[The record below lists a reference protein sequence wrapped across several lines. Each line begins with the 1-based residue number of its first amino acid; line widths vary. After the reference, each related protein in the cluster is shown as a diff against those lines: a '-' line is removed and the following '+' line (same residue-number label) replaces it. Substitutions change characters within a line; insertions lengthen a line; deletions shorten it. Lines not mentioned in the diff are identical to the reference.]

1 MESNEIIRKQIF
13 VVVNNQI
20 RANKPPETKL
30 TLERLKG
37 LGYSEQDAKM
47 YIGQCVAVELFQ
59 ILKFKKP
66 LDEVRY
72 IRNLKELPKEPFE

>member
-30 TLERLKG
+30 TLERLKA

-66 LDEVRY
+66 FDEVRY
-72 IRNLKELPKEPFE
+72 IRNLKKLPKEPFE

>member
-37 LGYSEQDAKM
+37 LGYSVQDAKM

-66 LDEVRY
+66 FDEVRY

>member
-30 TLERLKG
+30 TLERLKA

-66 LDEVRY
+66 FDEVRY